1 MEALLELR
9 KNGVGSIVSTTC
21 GEKIVARLDR
31 RTFGLARTGGGTVL
45 VRTFWVP
52 G

>member
-1 MEALLELR
+1 MGAAVELR
-9 KNGVGSIVSTTC
+9 KNGVGSVVSTTF
-21 GEKIVARLDR
+21 GEKTAGRLDR
-31 RTFGLARTGGGTVL
+31 RPFGLARTGGGTVL